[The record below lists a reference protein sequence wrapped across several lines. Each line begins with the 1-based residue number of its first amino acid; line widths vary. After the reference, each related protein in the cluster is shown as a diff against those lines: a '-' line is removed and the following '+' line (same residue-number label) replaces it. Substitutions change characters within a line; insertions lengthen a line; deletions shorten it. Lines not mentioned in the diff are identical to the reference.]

1 MRLSKLFTQ
10 TSREASRSDISR
22 NAQFLTRAGYID
34 KLMAGVYSYLPLGL
48 RVLNK
53 IEAIIREEMD
63 AVGGQEILMP
73 SLQPKEIWEQT
84 DRWQKLDVL
93 FRFKGHGDRDLTLGP
108 THEEVVTPL
117 VTSFVQS
124 YRDLPK
130 AVYQIQTKFRN
141 EARAKS
147 GLLRG
152 REFRMKDMYS
162 FHATSQDLDE
172 FYDRVIIAYKKIL
185 GLYQITMLSVQ

>member
-34 KLMAGVYSYLPLGL
+34 KLMAGVYSYLPLGW

-73 SLQPKEIWEQT
+73 SLQQFEKMMAYE
-84 DRWQKLDVL
+84 VL
-93 FRFKGHGDRDLTLGP
+93 QVWLSLSLLLFIIILLLLIYFI
-108 THEEVVTPL
+108 VL
-117 VTSFVQS
+117 V
-124 YRDLPK
+124 
-130 AVYQIQTKFRN
+130 
-141 EARAKS
+141 
-147 GLLRG
+147 LLQ
-152 REFRMKDMYS
+152 F
-162 FHATSQDLDE
+162 
-172 FYDRVIIAYKKIL
+172 
-185 GLYQITMLSVQ
+185 IT